1 MKKYTTL
8 AVILLASLGAMAAM
22 PQTDKKTKIQ
32 QVSAQD
38 SVQHVTDSLKAIIK
52 KADAG
57 DADAQNTVGS
67 WYYSGLNN
75 CKQDF
80 KTALQYWARSAKQ
93 GNAMAIGNMA
103 ICYQTGHGTDKDST
117 MAVSLFDKSIE
128 KGNKAIMAEHEK
140 ESTKG
145 NCFSSMY
152 CAHCY
157 EKGVGVKKDAAKAAN
172 YYVAAARQGSVEA
185 MRLGGMALLNGN
197 NATEAVKLFE
207 KGAAHNE
214 VTCMYWYGKLLLDG
228 KGVKQDKEKA
238 FIQLMKTAEKNFPM
252 AMYQVG
258 VCYQNGWG
266 AEKDAKM
273 AAQYFSKAAV
283 RNLDLG
289 KWAYAMAL
297 VNGEGV
303 EQDYE
308 AALYWFSRTVSD
320 GYSKQFR
327 KYCTETEDENWTKT
341 DFMTYLQGMKA
352 YSEGKIAEATKT
364 FKSIEKKVKEAPL
377 MLALCQ
383 MSPKNEKASDKK
395 GMKMLEKVA
404 ETNPRANYYLAK
416 AYEKGNSAV
425 EKDAEKAMTLMNMAA
440 DARYYLAQ
448 CYLGDMYYEA
458 KGVAKDYSA
467 ATKNYIAAF
476 NQGMITSA
484 SAKRLATCYE
494 NAWGVEKNTSNAE
507 YIRSIDTEDRTVEL
521 YKLF

>member
-1 MKKYTTL
+1 MKRIATMTAIFL
-8 AVILLASLGAMAAM
+8 VSLGSIAAM
-22 PQTDKKTKIQ
+22 PLVDRKGKAQKVTK
-32 QVSAQD
+32 QD
-38 SVQHVTDSLKAIIK
+38 SIQHVTDSLNAIIK

-57 DADAQNTVGS
+57 DAVAQNTVGS
-67 WYYSGLNN
+67 WYYVGKNN

-80 KTALQYWARSAKQ
+80 KTALQYWAKSAKQ

-103 ICYQTGHGTDKDST
+103 ICYQTGHGIDKDST

-128 KGNKAIMAEHEK
+128 KGNKAILDEHEK
-140 ESTKG
+140 ESAKG

-157 EKGVGVKKDAAKAAN
+157 ESGMGVKKDARKAAS

-185 MRLGGMALLNGN
+185 MRQAGLALLNGN
-197 NATEAVKLFE
+197 NATEAVKMFE
-207 KGAAHNE
+207 KGSANGD

-228 KGVKQDKEKA
+228 KGVKQDQEKA
-238 FIQLMKTAEKNFPM
+238 FIQLMKTAERNFPM

-266 AEKDAKM
+266 TEKNASM
-273 AAQYFSKAAV
+273 AVEYFKKSAV

-297 VNGEGV
+297 ANGEGI
-303 EQDYE
+303 EKDYE
-308 AALYWFSRTVSD
+308 AALYWFSRSVSD
-320 GYSKQFR
+320 GYSKQFK
-327 KYCTETEDENWTKT
+327 KYCSETEDENWAKS
-341 DFMTYLQGMKA
+341 DFMTYLKGMKA
-352 YSEGKIAEATKT
+352 YNEGKIADATKL
-364 FKSIEKKVKEAPL
+364 FKSIEKKAKEAPL

-395 GMKMLEKVA
+395 GMKILEKAA
-404 ETNPRANYYLAK
+404 ETNPTAIYYLAK
-416 AYEKGNSAV
+416 AYENGNTAV
-425 EKDAEKAMTLMNMAA
+425 EKDMEKAMTLLKDAA
-440 DARYYLAQ
+440 EAQCYLAQ
-448 CYLGDMYYEA
+448 CNLGDMYFEA
-458 KGVAKDYSA
+458 KGVSRDYAAAAKL
-467 ATKNYIAAF
+467 YIAAF

-494 NAWGVEKNTSNAE
+494 NAWGVEKNTANAE
-507 YIRSIDTEDRTVEL
+507 YIKTIDTADHTTEL